1 MPIER
6 ALLRRTS
13 LSEAVRQEL
22 STRNRLLP
30 RRWDYAALA
39 ADPSAVETWLRPRLR
54 RGLSGR
60 TASVVFADKG
70 WRGARPLHIMA
81 LEDRVLYRALVGE
94 HPGRPGLPVPVR
106 VPAGPRVVRG
116 VADAR
121 GQRPQPV
128 GGRGRVYVVPERH
141 RRAHRVLSLL
151 QHRVDTDRYQRA
163 ALLKLLPMFAQRI
176 NGGYDIGNDEI
187 VTRMKD
193 YLNRK
198 DQSREV
204 RAAALEL
211 LRTRGFTQDAARKWL
226 QRHRPEEAFDAWP
239 RGARPAPE

>member
-1 MPIER
+1 
-6 ALLRRTS
+6 
-13 LSEAVRQEL
+13 
-22 STRNRLLP
+22 
-30 RRWDYAALA
+30 
-39 ADPSAVETWLRPRLR
+39 
-54 RGLSGR
+54 
-60 TASVVFADKG
+60 
-70 WRGARPLHIMA
+70 
-81 LEDRVLYRALVGE
+81 
-94 HPGRPGLPVPVR
+94 
-106 VPAGPRVVRG
+106 
-116 VADAR
+116 
-121 GQRPQPV
+121 
-128 GGRGRVYVVPERH
+128 VVPERH